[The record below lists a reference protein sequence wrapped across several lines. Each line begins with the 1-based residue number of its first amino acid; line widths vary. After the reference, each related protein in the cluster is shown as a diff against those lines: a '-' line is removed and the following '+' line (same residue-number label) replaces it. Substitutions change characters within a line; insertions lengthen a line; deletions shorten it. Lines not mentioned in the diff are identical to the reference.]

1 MSEDKDNVQEKGE
14 TPRPDG
20 AFVSSLKRNNRQIK
34 EDRAISI
41 SEDAETAYRRAIED
55 LVADMRRMR
64 RDRVNM
70 LDLSPENTFS
80 LMLGKDFDGKKFVE
94 ADTKLGTDLRNMEIT
109 LELMQKQYEFL
120 FGRPAPQLEIH

>member
-1 MSEDKDNVQEKGE
+1 MTEEIKDQAE
-14 TPRPDG
+14 TRPDG
-20 AFVSSLKRNNRQIK
+20 AFVSSLKRNNKQIK
-34 EDRAISI
+34 DDRATSI
-41 SEDAETAYRRAIED
+41 AEDAETAYRRAIED
-55 LVADMRRMR
+55 LIADMRRKR
-64 RDRVNM
+64 RDRINM

-94 ADTKLGTDLRNMEIT
+94 ADTKIGTDLRNMEIS